1 MVMRRKRRK
10 NTAKQLEIA
19 ERRKEALQLRLSGVS
34 YQAIADH
41 LGVSKYTA
49 YHDVQNEIADIPKE
63 LASELRR
70 EELMRLDTLQRAV
83 WKEALQGDTDAVRTA
98 LQVVDRRIRM
108 MGLDAPA
115 AVNVGSG
122 NTDIDDAVQKFIK
135 ATQEAPR
142 EAEEPAPEAG
152 EGDAKE

>member
-1 MVMRRKRRK
+1 MAMRRRRK
-10 NTAKQLEIA
+10 NTKKQLEMA
-19 ERRKEALQLRLSGVS
+19 ERRKEALQLRLAGAS

-49 YHDVQNEIADIPKE
+49 YHDVQGEIADIPKE

-83 WKEALQGDTDAVRTA
+83 WKEAVQGNIDAVKTA

-108 MGLDAPA
+108 MGLDAPT
-115 AVNVGSG
+115 AVNVGGG
-122 NTDIDDAVQKFIK
+122 NTDIDDAVNKFIK
-135 ATQEAPR
+135 AAQEPR
-142 EAEEPAPEAG
+142 RDAEEPAPAE
-152 EGDAKE
+152 EENDKE

>member
-1 MVMRRKRRK
+1 MVMRRKHRK
-10 NTAKQLEIA
+10 NTAKQLEMA
-19 ERRKEALQLRLSGVS
+19 ERRKEALQLRLAGAS

-63 LASELRR
+63 AAAELRR

-135 ATQEAPR
+135 ATQEPPR
-142 EAEEPAPEAG
+142 EAEEPVPET
-152 EGDAKE
+152 EEDAKE